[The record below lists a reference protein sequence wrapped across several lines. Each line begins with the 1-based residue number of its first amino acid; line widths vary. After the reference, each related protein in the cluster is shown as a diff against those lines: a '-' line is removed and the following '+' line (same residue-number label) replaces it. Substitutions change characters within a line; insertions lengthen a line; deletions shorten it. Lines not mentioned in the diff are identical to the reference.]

1 MRDLWLRRT
10 RALAQRVE
18 SSCGPCWIA
27 AHHLEDALRRQQ
39 VGRCVEELRD
49 IRQNSRGEVRRA
61 WIGSPCQNRRKTVD
75 DRARRRGVARAERFE
90 ERRCERRGGAQPG

>member
-1 MRDLWLRRT
+1 MRDLWLGRT

-49 IRQNSRGEVRRA
+49 IKQNSRGEGGGA
-61 WIGSPCQNRRKTVD
+61 WLGSPGQTRPKTVD
-75 DRARRRGVARAERFE
+75 DRARRRWVARAERFE
-90 ERRCERRGGAQPG
+90 ERRCERRVG